1 MQARVVSPHVV
12 RMSKVIKTIIEK
24 RTNNLSYEASKLQCD
39 KPNIRSTTEKFMIVG
54 LGNNKSSQTRH
65 SVGLQVLDCLADK
78 LNLDWVDDIDNV
90 AGHFAMRNLDDV
102 SLILLKPQLPMMVNG
117 TSVSKAARH
126 FCVPPENVYL
136 IHDDIAHKIGKITLK
151 DGGCAN
157 GHNGVRS
164 VLHALDTE
172 KLTRLK
178 IGIDCPPTKD
188 KVALYLNE
196 QFSPAEQQILGD
208 VLELCLTALSQ
219 HMKDKNGLDMIKSI
233 NDLAKKVESQDKE
246 RRMKTN
252 EYPEKY

>member
-1 MQARVVSPHVV
+1 MQARVLSPHVV
-12 RMSKVIKTIIEK
+12 RISKVIKTLIEK
-24 RTNNLSYEASKLQCD
+24 RNSLSYQSSQLQCD
-39 KPNIRSTTEKFMIVG
+39 KPNSFAMSETFMIVG
-54 LGNNKSSQTRH
+54 LGNNKSSLTRN
-65 SVGLQVLDCLADK
+65 SVGLQVLDCLADR
-78 LNLDWVDDIDNV
+78 LNLDWVDDADNV
-90 AGHFAMRNLDDV
+90 AGHVAMSHLDDV
-102 SLILLKPQLPMMVNG
+102 SIILLKPQLPMMVNG

-136 IHDDIAHKIGKITLK
+136 IHDDIARKIGKITLK

-164 VLHALDTE
+164 VLHALNTE

-188 KVALYLNE
+188 KVGLYLNE
-196 QFSPAEQQILGD
+196 QFSPAEQQILED

-233 NDLAKKVESQDKE
+233 NEYAKKVD
-246 RRMKTN
+246 
-252 EYPEKY
+252 